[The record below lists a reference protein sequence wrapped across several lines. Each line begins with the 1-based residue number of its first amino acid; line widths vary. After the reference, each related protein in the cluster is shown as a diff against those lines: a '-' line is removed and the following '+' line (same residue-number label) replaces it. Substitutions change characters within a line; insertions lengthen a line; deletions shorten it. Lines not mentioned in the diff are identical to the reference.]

1 VDSFDNVKITVGQDQ
16 LQDFDMSRKAFVDK
30 LPAEQQK
37 QLEEYKKKNSEAMKA
52 NEVIKSINADLQVA
66 AQDFTD
72 AGNARNTAIQTL
84 GATASRA
91 DLEAKEKEIAAA
103 KYGEVE
109 TLMLKDTAARP
120 DATTLRV
127 QLGEAE
133 AGLARVQGDPKKYD
147 EAEAAF
153 KKALE
158 LEGVSKAP
166 NPQVQGAAEAG
177 LGEVYARTGK
187 VPEANAAYD
196 AAAKADPARA
206 GINLRNEVVIFY
218 QMNNAGAQVAAADKA
233 IQVDPNQPILYYLKG
248 QGLVQSATVD
258 AKTQRIVLPPGCAD
272 AFQKYLELAPT
283 GPYAADVKSILE
295 QAGEKLVTSYT
306 AGKSKK

>member
-1 VDSFDNVKITVGQDQ
+1 
-16 LQDFDMSRKAFVDK
+16 MSRKAFVDN

-37 QLEEYKKKNSEAMKA
+37 QLEDYKKKNSEAMKA
-52 NEVIKSINADLQVA
+52 NEVIKNINADIRVA
-66 AQDFTD
+66 MQDFTD
-72 AGNARNTAIQTL
+72 ASNARNTAIQTL
-84 GATASRA
+84 GATASKA
-91 DLEAKEKEIAAA
+91 DLDAKEKEIEAA

-120 DATTLRV
+120 DATTLWV
-127 QLGEAE
+127 QLGQAQ
-133 AGLARVQGDPKKYD
+133 AGLARAQNDPKKYD
-147 EAEAAF
+147 EAEAAY

-158 LEGVSKAP
+158 EEATSKKP
-166 NPQVQGAAEAG
+166 NPQVQGAANAG
-177 LGEVYARTGK
+177 LGEIHARTGK
-187 VPEANAAYD
+187 VAEASAAYD
-196 AAAKADPARA
+196 AAAKANPASA
-206 GINLRNEVVIFY
+206 EIYLKNEAVIFY
-218 QMNNAGAQVAAADKA
+218 QMNNAEAQVAAADKA

-248 QGLVQSATVD
+248 QGLVQNATID

-283 GPYAADVKSILE
+283 GPYAADAKGILE